1 MKVHLFKLSQN
12 ITGDKVEGDQPGHP
26 ANFVNTI
33 IYFAFPYHKYIY
45 VMFQTENLNSTN
57 V

>member
-1 MKVHLFKLSQN
+1 MKVYLFKLSKN

-45 VMFQTENLNSTN
+45 VMFQTVYFLSTQK
-57 V
+57 